1 MNDARILIVED
12 EAIIAME
19 IESSLKNLGYDVT
32 AVVNSGDNAVLKA
45 KEEEPDL
52 ILMDIHIQGEKDGID
67 TAIEIKSITDI
78 PIVFI
83 SGHTDEEK
91 LERAKL
97 SMPYGYLLKP
107 IQERDLKVSITMA
120 LYSSKIERERNKAL
134 EDYRILHQ
142 QLETKVE
149 ERTLQLRE
157 AKEESERANQS
168 KTDFLNKI
176 THEIRN
182 PLHHMLSFAKFG
194 MKKAGGIS
202 TEKIIDYFNTIYTS
216 GNDLLELI
224 NDLLDI
230 SKLESGKIDYNLTRE
245 DASQVIKETLAES
258 SSTFKERQIEPIFV
272 QPSENT
278 EIYCDRFKIK
288 QVFRNLLSNAV
299 KFTPPGGKIEIN
311 INSDKLTVGRRS
323 VDIKTVEAL
332 KVSINDEGVGIPEGE
347 LKMIFDKFTQSSKT
361 ANGFKGT
368 GLGLSICQEI
378 IQAHGGKIWAENN
391 ATGGAVFNL
400 VIPRSQ
406 TSL

>member
-1 MNDARILIVED
+1 MNEARILVVED
-12 EAIIAME
+12 EVIIAME
-19 IESSLKNLGYDVT
+19 IENSLKNLGYVVT
-32 AVVNSGDNAVLKA
+32 AIVNSGDKAIIKA

-107 IQERDLKVSITMA
+107 IQERDLKVAITMA

-134 EDYRILHQ
+134 EDFRILHQ
-142 QLETKVE
+142 QLENKVE
-149 ERTLQLRE
+149 ERTLQLRK

-182 PLHHMLSFAKFG
+182 PLHHMLSFSKFG
-194 MKKAGGIS
+194 MKKAGDIS
-202 TEKIIDYFNTIYTS
+202 TEKIIDYFSTIYSS

-230 SKLESGKIDYNLTRE
+230 SKLESGKIDYNLNHEDVSQIIRE
-245 DASQVIKETLAES
+245 IVVES
-258 SSTFKERQIEPIFV
+258 STAFEEHQIEPVFA
-272 QPSENT
+272 QPSISG

-288 QVFRNLLSNAV
+288 QVLRNLLSNAV
-299 KFTPPGGKIEIN
+299 KFTPPGGRIEIKV
-311 INSDKLTVGRRS
+311 ISDELTAGRRS
-323 VDIKTVEAL
+323 GDMKTVEAL

-347 LKMIFDKFTQSSKT
+347 LEMIFDKFTQSSKT
-361 ANGFKGT
+361 AEGYGGT

-391 ATGGAVFNL
+391 ATSGAVFNL

-406 TSL
+406 ISL